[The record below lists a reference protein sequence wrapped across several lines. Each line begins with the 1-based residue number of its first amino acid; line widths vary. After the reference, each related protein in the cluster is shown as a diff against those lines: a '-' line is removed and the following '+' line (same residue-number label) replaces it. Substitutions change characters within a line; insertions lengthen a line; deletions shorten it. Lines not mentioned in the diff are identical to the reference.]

1 MTIIFHLTFIVKFVG
16 CNHGYPPALSDAAV
30 STDSSSRVQ
39 APKYKHHTFA
49 TDESSRR
56 SVTSAPVQS
65 LPQPE
70 MEEALSCCYRTDVMN
85 QCVSPSFG
93 QQLGNTLFLSRR
105 LKGAI
110 FAQKKPNW
118 LFYL

>member
-1 MTIIFHLTFIVKFVG
+1 M
-16 CNHGYPPALSDAAV
+16 
-30 STDSSSRVQ
+30 
-39 APKYKHHTFA
+39 
-49 TDESSRR
+49 
-56 SVTSAPVQS
+56 TSAPVHS

-70 MEEALSCCYRTDVMN
+70 EAEKMEAGLSCCYRTDVMN

-110 FAQKKPNW
+110 FVRKEPDW